1 MARECTSKLIE
12 FAENESI
19 SWEDIARECLARMPE
34 DDVRDMCDDVF
45 DEIVNDDD
53 DIDEEDIG
61 DPEDFYDEDDEDE

>member
-19 SWEDIARECLARMPE
+19 SWEDIARECLARMSE
-34 DDVRDMCDDVF
+34 DDVRGMCDDVF
-45 DEIVNDDD
+45 DEVVNDDD